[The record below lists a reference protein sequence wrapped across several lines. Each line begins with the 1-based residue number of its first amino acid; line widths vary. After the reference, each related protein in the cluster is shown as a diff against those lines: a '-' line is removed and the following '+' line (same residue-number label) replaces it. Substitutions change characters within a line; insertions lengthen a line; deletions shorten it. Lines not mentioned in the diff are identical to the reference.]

1 MVKNFTPKKNYGIE
15 DLLEIMVMLRSPD
28 GCPWDAEQTHQ
39 SIKKNFI
46 EETYEVIEAINK
58 DDKALMCEE
67 LGDVLLQVV
76 FHARMEEE
84 QGSFTFNDVAD
95 GICKKLVERHPHVF
109 GEVQVSGT
117 EDVLRNWEDIKNRS
131 KGQDTQTKAMNDIP
145 RELPA
150 LMRATKIQK
159 KAKKAGFDW
168 DSLDGALEKLDE
180 ELREVHEAVRE
191 NDKAHTEE
199 ELGDLLFAAVNV
211 SRFIDCD
218 AEEALTAANDKFM
231 SRFAIVEKMASER
244 GIDMKN
250 DSLEELD
257 KLWDEAKTI
266 LKSN

>member
-1 MVKNFTPKKNYGIE
+1 MVKNFTPKKNYGID

-58 DDKALMCEE
+58 DDKALMREE

-84 QGSFTFNDVAD
+84 QGSFNFNDVAD

-168 DSLDGALEKLDE
+168 DSLSGALEKLDE
-180 ELREVHEAVRE
+180 ELKELHEAVNE
-191 NDKAHTEE
+191 NDARHTEE

-211 SRFIDCD
+211 SRFINCD

-231 SRFAIVEKMASER
+231 SRFALVEKMASER
-244 GIDMKN
+244 GVDMKEA
-250 DSLEELD
+250 SLEELD
-257 KLWDEAKTI
+257 KLWDEAKAI